1 MILTLQAIS
10 ALEGATRVQP
20 IAPLFLL
27 LGKTQMKS
35 RLWNDAVD
43 SFQKAL
49 DIIVRICVVGNKDV
63 LIHVQDDVLKCPLI
77 PETP

>member
-1 MILTLQAIS
+1 M
-10 ALEGATRVQP
+10 QP

-49 DIIVRICVVGNKDV
+49 DIIVRIYVVGNKDV
-63 LIHVQDDVLKCPLI
+63 LIYVQDDVLKCPLI